1 VPWLEE
7 GEVNNPRLWFYL
19 NQLYPVQLI
28 MTPFESLTCWELGG
42 PKDECIGED
51 GALKYDVL
59 PVKKEGQIIGVMT
72 KKKSFEV
79 QLLENNWLIT
89 NDTPISELVGLFVTT
104 SKPAFLVFAHHEVVG
119 IVTPADLNKLPA
131 RIYVYSLIG
140 DVELQLSYLI
150 RNEPGITTEKILGL
164 IGKKRSEDI
173 RSDLAKLRDQ
183 NVDVDVIQL
192 LYLSDMLTIIQKT
205 GPLRERLGFS
215 SMNQAKQCMS
225 GINELRSQAMHLV
238 KPLLKVM
245 PSDIHT
251 LHNRFKKIDLILSPI
266 KNRNKLS
273 DVAQIQGVR
282 NDGDGV

>member
-1 VPWLEE
+1 
-7 GEVNNPRLWFYL
+7 
-19 NQLYPVQLI
+19 
-28 MTPFESLTCWELGG
+28 M
-42 PKDECIGED
+42 
-51 GALKYDVL
+51 
-59 PVKKEGQIIGVMT
+59 
-72 KKKSFEV
+72 
-79 QLLENNWLIT
+79 
-89 NDTPISELVGLFVTT
+89 
-104 SKPAFLVFAHHEVVG
+104 
-119 IVTPADLNKLPA
+119 
-131 RIYVYSLIG
+131 
-140 DVELQLSYLI
+140 
-150 RNEPGITTEKILGL
+150 TTEKILGL

-245 PSDIHT
+245 PSDLHT

-266 KNRNKLS
+266 KTAINSLTLQKYK
-273 DVAQIQGVR
+273 V
-282 NDGDGV
+282 